1 MKNRR
6 TLFAGVGAAAVA
18 VAVAL
23 ILVSVLGSSGKKSS
37 TPPADGSAV
46 PSTPDG
52 TGTVPGAATTTAMLA
67 GIPQRLNELGNPHAK
82 VTMVEFAD
90 PQCPFC
96 REYTVNVLPSVI
108 QSYVRTGKMKLVYSG
123 MHFLGPDS
131 EKALRVIYSAGLQN
145 KAWNVIDLLYKN
157 QGAENSGWVTDG
169 LLQEVGN
176 SVPGLNSARML
187 SQVGST
193 SVDNAVLA
201 TDQQSQQAG
210 VNSTPTFFAGPT
222 GGTLEHLNITALTFP
237 AFKPLL
243 DPLVK

>member
-1 MKNRR
+1 VKNRK

-37 TPPADGSAV
+37 SPPASSV
-46 PSTPDG
+46 PTSTTDA
-52 TGTVPGAATTTAMLA
+52 TGTVSGAAETAAMFA
-67 GIPQRLNELGNPHAK
+67 GVPQRLNELGNPNAK

-96 REYTVNVLPSVI
+96 REYTLNVLPQVI
-108 QSYVRTGKMKLVYSG
+108 QRYVRNGKMKLVYSG

-131 EKALRVIYSAGLQN
+131 EKALRVIYAAGLQN
-145 KAWNVIDLLYKN
+145 KAWNVLDLLYKN
-157 QGAENSGWVTDG
+157 QGEENSGWVTDG

-176 SVPGLNSARML
+176 SVPGLNTTRML
-187 SQVGST
+187 ADVGST

-201 TDQQSQQAG
+201 TDQQAQQAG
-210 VNSTPTFFAGPT
+210 VNSTPTFFAGPS

-243 DPLVK
+243 DPLVR